1 LTKCNNK
8 IKGASLFLALA
19 FSVSSFCQSR
29 WQPYLGLHVSGDAE
43 LFYLG
48 PSFQLGTDFV
58 INKKSAITGYVHY
71 FPKKVNNSY
80 TDGSFQKGKY
90 RSVTAA
96 LLFEGRLGRTPNKG
110 SFLAGG
116 LAFQS
121 FKDDFSSNS
130 AMWNIQRNIIVPA
143 IRIGY
148 AFPFK
153 VNKVTIEINATGPSK
168 YKIDDNPFTGEIIEI
183 LTQLSIGTRLTF

>member
-1 LTKCNNK
+1 VIKPIRKL
-8 IKGASLFLALA
+8 KGALLIVAMA
-19 FSVSSFCQSR
+19 FSIFSFCQSK
-29 WQPYLGLHVSGDAE
+29 WQPYLGLHASGDAE

-48 PSFQLGTDFV
+48 PSFQVGTDFV
-58 INKKSAITGYVHY
+58 ISKKSALTSYLHF

-80 TDGSFQKGKY
+80 TDGSFEKGKY
-90 RSVTAA
+90 RSLTAA
-96 LLFEGRLGRTPNKG
+96 LLFEGRLGRTSNKG
-110 SFLAGG
+110 TYLAGG

-121 FKDDFSSNS
+121 LKDDFSSNTN
-130 AMWNIQRNIIVPA
+130 MWNMERNIIVPA

-153 VNKVTIEINATGPSK
+153 VNKVTIELNATGPSN

-183 LTQLSIGTRLTF
+183 LTQISIGTRYTF